1 MRIDELLWPRERVE
15 HIARHG
21 VSPEEFEQVCFSKPL
36 VLRARSF
43 GEKPGLLSSWPNRR
57 GALLVCCRHPVPGRK
72 GLPGHC
78 QIHDRKRKTSISAME
93 RTMKTQE
100 LPQTD
105 SIQELAQFWDTHD
118 LTDFEDA
125 LEEVTEPVFAPRNAI
140 RLDLD
145 SIEADAVRKIA
156 EAQGIADAELIHA
169 WVREKIGA
177 R

>member
-1 MRIDELLWPRERVE
+1 
-15 HIARHG
+15 
-21 VSPEEFEQVCFSKPL
+21 
-36 VLRARSF
+36 
-43 GEKPGLLSSWPNRR
+43 
-57 GALLVCCRHPVPGRK
+57 
-72 GLPGHC
+72 
-78 QIHDRKRKTSISAME
+78 
-93 RTMKTQE
+93 MKTQE

-125 LEEVTEPVFAPRNAI
+125 LEEVTEPVFAARNAI